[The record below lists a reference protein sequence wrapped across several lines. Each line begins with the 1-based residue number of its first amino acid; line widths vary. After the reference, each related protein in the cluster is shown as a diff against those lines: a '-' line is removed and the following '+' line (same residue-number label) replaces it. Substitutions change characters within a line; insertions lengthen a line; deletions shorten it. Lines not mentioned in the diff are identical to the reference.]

1 MAVRPLVLAA
11 GAVVVAALL
20 LAPLGRGDYV
30 VYLLCS
36 WLTFTVAA
44 MGLNL
49 TLGYAG
55 RISLAQASFMGVGAY
70 ATAILTLHG
79 WSWFPAAAVGVAL
92 CFVIGLLLGFP
103 ALRVRGHFLAFVT
116 LAFNTLFFLVAR
128 NEDWLT
134 GGSYGLSNIPRPAIG
149 PISADG
155 QRAFYY
161 FTLAVT
167 AVAVAG
173 LWGIVRSPWGR
184 AFKALRENETRA
196 ESLGL
201 DTRRITL
208 LAFAIGSAFGGLAGA
223 LQAALVQYIEPN
235 SFAVAA
241 SLKVLLMVVVGGLG
255 AFWGPALGA
264 AVVVLLPEALRS
276 LRDYYLIVY
285 ALFVIALMVFKPTGL
300 IGVLKSIAAL
310 FVRAPKAAT
319 GAEAKP

>member
-1 MAVRPLVLAA
+1 MSSRRPLALI
-11 GAVVVAALL
+11 VAAVL
-20 LAPLGRGDYV
+20 LAVLLILPVGHGSYFI
-30 VYLLCS
+30 YLLCS
-36 WLTFTVAA
+36 WLMFTIAA

-70 ATAILTLHG
+70 TTAILTLHG
-79 WSWFPAAAVGVAL
+79 WPWLAAAPVGVLL
-92 CFVIGLLLGFP
+92 CFVVGLLLGFP

-134 GGSYGLSNIPRPAIG
+134 GGSYGLSDIPRPRIG

-155 QRAFYY
+155 QLAFYY
-161 FTLAVT
+161 FTLAVS
-167 AVAVAG
+167 ALAILA

-184 AFKALRENETRA
+184 AFKALRENEVRA

-223 LQAALVQYIEPN
+223 IEAPLVQYIEPN
-235 SFAVAA
+235 SFAVGE

-255 AFWGPALGA
+255 DFWGPALGA
-264 AVVVLLPEALRS
+264 AMVVLLPEALRGT
-276 LRDYYLIVY
+276 RYYLIVY
-285 ALFVIALMVFKPTGL
+285 ALFVIALMVLKPTGL
-300 IGVLKSIAAL
+300 MGIGKTFLARLAKSRAA
-310 FVRAPKAAT
+310 AAT
-319 GAEAKP
+319 EAKP